1 MSNQKSLIN
10 PQEATIVVDLE
21 TKDLVLQVVREILGQ
36 INSILT

>member
-10 PQEATIVVDLE
+10 PQETPIFVDLE